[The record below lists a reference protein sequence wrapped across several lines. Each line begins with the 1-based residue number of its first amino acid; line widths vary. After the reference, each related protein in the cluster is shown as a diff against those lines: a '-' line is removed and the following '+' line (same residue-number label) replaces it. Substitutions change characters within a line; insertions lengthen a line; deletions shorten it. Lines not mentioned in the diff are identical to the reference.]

1 MLDLLQEHGAEARS
15 AVLHGT
21 PGSVVTPDFVW
32 RQTDQW
38 IVFPWSA
45 EPPVS
50 GSQVTATPGSA

>member
-15 AVLHGT
+15 AVLYGT

-38 IVFPWSA
+38 IVFPSSA

-50 GSQVTATPGSA
+50 RSQVTATPGSA